1 MTLIGYSFGM
11 DVWIGDVGLWRWRG
25 MEQMMGMGLVI
36 DGGSWLL
43 WGGWRYN
50 IGMRGGDRLGRE
62 WVWVMRDGVGVKGVR
77 WDGVGWMRGFG
88 RIWEMRGHGKRWKKW
103 KEVGGGR

>member
-1 MTLIGYSFGM
+1 VHWEIKGLFQAFGYRCSMTLIGYSFGM

-43 WGGWRYN
+43 WGG
-50 IGMRGGDRLGRE
+50 
-62 WVWVMRDGVGVKGVR
+62 
-77 WDGVGWMRGFG
+77 
-88 RIWEMRGHGKRWKKW
+88 
-103 KEVGGGR
+103 